1 MSVRTYQQII
11 DTAKKCIDNIN
22 KKQELGIYPQWGY
35 YFAKSIINPKTNIKR
50 KKDLKQAPKP
60 SGNYLS
66 KQISKAKYLEMAKYL
81 IWFCEKKGR
90 MPNYIEYKTQY
101 SYKRLSQRTYVMMFA
116 DIIVYYNKKG
126 KLPSSIN
133 VNAKRFIKP
142 SEPENEVYAYFKKVF
157 GDFGDTIDGALEKVG
172 GHGYGYYYDDVY
184 SNKTSID
191 RMRDYN
197 GVNCTDSCHVFY
209 NILLELI
216 KKGKYK
222 KVECIHV
229 LCSGGDGHVRLRIT
243 LNDGDYIYRDPAC
256 TLSDNGDDF
265 CNWCMNGELLAVDPD
280 WFLENINR

>member
-1 MSVRTYQQII
+1 MSVRTYQQVV
-11 DTAKKCIDNIN
+11 DTAYKCIDNIN

-116 DIIVYYNKKG
+116 DIVIFYNKKG

-142 SEPENEVYAYFKKVF
+142 TEPENEVYAYFKKVF
-157 GDFGDTIDGALEKVG
+157 GDFGDTIDGALEKIDG
-172 GHGYGYYYDDVY
+172 NGYAGYYDDVY

-191 RMRDYN
+191 RMHN
-197 GVNCTDSCHVFY
+197 GDGINCTDSCHVFY
-209 NILLELI
+209 NIMLELI

-222 KVECIHV
+222 KVECLHV
-229 LCSGGDGHVRLRIT
+229 GCSSGTGHVRLRIT
-243 LNDGDYIYRDPAC
+243 LLDDDRILRDPASV
-256 TLSDNGDDF
+256 LAGNGVTS
-265 CNWCMNGELLAVDPD
+265 NWCTSNFELWGIDPD
-280 WFLENINR
+280 WFMENLNR